1 MLARGAPRRCA
12 PAAARVRR
20 SPPRAAAARRSRV
33 LAAAGSDKALAPSVD
48 QELAAIAVPT
58 LFTLAAEPV
67 AALVSTAWV
76 GQMGAQQLAAVA
88 AGSALHTAVTR
99 LLNPALLALATGA
112 TAAALGG
119 SAEGA
124 ERERAVAAA
133 ASSALALGL
142 LIGLAQ
148 AAALL
153 ALGGRGLAV
162 WGAGPGSSLHADAA
176 AYLRIRALTAPAAAL
191 FLAGAGAA
199 RGLGDTRSPLLAT
212 LACQAVNLVLEPLF
226 IFKFGWGVAGAAAAL
241 GAAQVVACAGL
252 VAALAR
258 SPALGSSRRSRLG
271 RGAAGAGALG
281 SALRFA
287 RPAALLTARTLCVT
301 AVYGG
306 ATALAM
312 RNGGAAAAAAH
323 AIAFQLWL
331 AASLLADSLAVAA
344 QSLITRGLA
353 AATPA
358 ARARAR
364 AVALR
369 VSTLALALGAGLA
382 AALAAA
388 FSLFPVAHL
397 FTRDAAVAAL
407 LAPLLTIVAA
417 TQPVNSLAFA
427 LDGVVYGCGARGFA
441 AAASVM
447 AAGAAPALSLMAL
460 GGVAAGAGPAGALA
474 FVWAGLAALML
485 MRAAGLLLPLLARRP
500 PFDYLGDA

>member
-12 PAAARVRR
+12 AAARVCR
-20 SPPRAAAARRSRV
+20 SPPRRRAAATAGRV
-33 LAAAGSDKALAPSVD
+33 LTAAAGPGKALAPSVD
-48 QELAAIAVPT
+48 HELAAIAVPT

-76 GQMGAQQLAAVA
+76 GRLGAPQLAAVA
-88 AGSALHTAVTR
+88 AGSALQSAIAR

-119 SAEGA
+119 SADGP
-124 ERERAVAAA
+124 ERERAVATA

-226 IFKFGWGVAGAAAAL
+226 IFKFKWGVAGAAAAL
-241 GAAQVVACAGL
+241 GAAQAVACAGL

-258 SPALGSSRRSRLG
+258 RAGPACAGPAALGG
-271 RGAAGAGALG
+271 
-281 SALRFA
+281 ALRFA

-301 AVYGG
+301 CVYGG

-344 QSLITRGLA
+344 QSLIARGLA

-358 ARARAR
+358 ARVRAR

-369 VSTLALALGAGLA
+369 VPTLALVLGAGLA
-382 AALAAA
+382 AALAAT
-388 FSLFPVAHL
+388 FSLFPVARL
-397 FTRDAAVAAL
+397 FTRDTAVAAL
-407 LAPLLTIVAA
+407 LAPLLKIVAA
-417 TQPVNSLAFA
+417 TQPVNAVAFA
-427 LDGVVYGCGARGFA
+427 LDGVAYGCGARGYA
-441 AAASVM
+441 AATGVM
-447 AAGAAPALSLMAL
+447 AAGSAPALALMAL
-460 GGVAAGAGPAGALA
+460 GGFVAGSGPAGALV

-485 MRAAGLLLPLLARRP
+485 VRAGGLLLPLLMRRP
-500 PFDYLGDA
+500 PFDCLGDYPIPNER